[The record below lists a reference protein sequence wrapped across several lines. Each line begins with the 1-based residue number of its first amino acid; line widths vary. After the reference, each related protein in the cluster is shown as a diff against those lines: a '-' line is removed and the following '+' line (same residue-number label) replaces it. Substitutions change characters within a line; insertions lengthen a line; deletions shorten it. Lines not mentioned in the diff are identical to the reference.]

1 MHFRVGLTGG
11 VACGKSTVSQLFS
24 ELGVTIIDADV
35 IARKLLE
42 KDTDCYKQVI
52 ELFGDAIT
60 FSDGEINRALLRE
73 HVFSDLS
80 AKQQLETILHP
91 SVRQQMLALAEKCE
105 TTYSIFVV
113 PLLVEADML
122 DLVDRILVID
132 IPEVTQLERLIKRD
146 KLTKSQAQNILNNQA
161 TRQQRMQVA
170 NDLIDNQNDINLLKD
185 KVEQLHHF
193 YRELALKYNASC

>member
-35 IARKLLE
+35 IARQLLE

-52 ELFGDAIT
+52 QLFGNTIT
-60 FSDGEINRALLRE
+60 FADGEINRALLRDL
-73 HVFSDLS
+73 VFSDTT
-80 AKQQLETILHP
+80 AKHQLEKILHP
-91 SVRQQMLALAEKCE
+91 SVREQMLALAETSE
-105 TTYSIFVV
+105 TAYCIFVV

-132 IPEVTQLERLIKRD
+132 IPEATQLERLIKRD

-170 NDLIDNQNDINLLKD
+170 NDLIDNQNDINSLKD

>member
-11 VACGKSTVSQLFS
+11 VATGKSTVSQLFS
-24 ELGVTIIDADV
+24 ELGATIIDADV
-35 IARKLLE
+35 IARQLLE

-52 ELFGDAIT
+52 QLFGNTIT
-60 FSDGEINRALLRE
+60 FADGEINRALLRE
-73 HVFSDLS
+73 LVFSDAT
-80 AKQQLETILHP
+80 AKHQLEKILHP
-91 SVRQQMLALAEKCE
+91 EVRKQMLAAAEKCE
-105 TTYSIFVV
+105 TAYCIFVV

-170 NDLIDNQNDINLLKD
+170 NDLVDNQNDINSLKD

-193 YRELALKYNASC
+193 YRELALKYNVSC

>member
-1 MHFRVGLTGG
+1 MYFRVGLTGG

-24 ELGVTIIDADV
+24 ELGATIIDADV
-35 IARKLLE
+35 IARQLLE

-52 ELFGDAIT
+52 QLFGNTIT
-60 FSDGEINRALLRE
+60 FADGEINRALLRE
-73 HVFSDLS
+73 LVFSDTT
-80 AKQQLETILHP
+80 AKHQLEKILHP
-91 SVRQQMLALAEKCE
+91 EVRKQMLAAAEKCE
-105 TTYSIFVV
+105 TAYCIFVV

-170 NDLIDNQNDINLLKD
+170 NDLIDNQNDINSLKY

-193 YRELALKYNASC
+193 YCELALKYNASC

>member
-52 ELFGDAIT
+52 ELFGNDIT
-60 FSDGEINRALLRE
+60 FSDGEINRALLRDL
-73 HVFSDLS
+73 VFSDTT
-80 AKQQLETILHP
+80 AKHQLEKILHP
-91 SVRQQMLALAEKCE
+91 SVREQMLALAETSE
-105 TTYSIFVV
+105 TAYCIFVV

-132 IPEVTQLERLIKRD
+132 IPEATQLERLIKRD

-170 NDLIDNQNDINLLKD
+170 NDLIDNQNDINSLKD
-185 KVEQLHHF
+185 KVEELHHF

>member
-52 ELFGDAIT
+52 ELFGTDIT
-60 FSDGEINRALLRE
+60 FSDGEINRALLRDL
-73 HVFSDLS
+73 VFSDAT
-80 AKQQLETILHP
+80 AKHQLEKILHP
-91 SVRQQMLALAEKCE
+91 EVREQMLALAETSE
-105 TTYSIFVV
+105 TAYCIFVV

-132 IPEVTQLERLIKRD
+132 IPEATQLERLIKRD
-146 KLTKSQAQNILNNQA
+146 KLTKTQAQNILNNQA

-170 NDLIDNQNDINLLKD
+170 NDLIDNQNDINSLKD

>member
-1 MHFRVGLTGG
+1 MPFRVGLTGG
-11 VACGKSTVSQLFS
+11 VATGKSTVSQLFS
-24 ELGVTIIDADV
+24 ELGATIIDADV
-35 IARKLLE
+35 IARQLLE

-52 ELFGDAIT
+52 QLFGNTIT
-60 FSDGEINRALLRE
+60 FADGEINRALLRE
-73 HVFSDLS
+73 LVFSDAT
-80 AKQQLETILHP
+80 AKHQLEKILHP
-91 SVRQQMLALAEKCE
+91 EVRKQMLAAAEKCE
-105 TTYSIFVV
+105 TAYCIFVV

-193 YRELALKYNASC
+193 YRELALKYNVSC

>member
-1 MHFRVGLTGG
+1 MYFRVGLTGG

-24 ELGVTIIDADV
+24 ELGATIIDADV
-35 IARKLLE
+35 IARQLLE

-52 ELFGDAIT
+52 QLFGNTIT
-60 FSDGEINRALLRE
+60 FADGEINRALLRE
-73 HVFSDLS
+73 LVFSDTT
-80 AKQQLETILHP
+80 AKHQLEKILHP
-91 SVRQQMLALAEKCE
+91 EVRKQMLAAAEKCE
-105 TTYSIFVV
+105 TAYCIFVV

>member
-11 VACGKSTVSQLFS
+11 VATGKSTVSQLFS
-24 ELGVTIIDADV
+24 ELGATIIDADV
-35 IARKLLE
+35 IARQLLE
-42 KDTDCYKQVI
+42 KDTDCYKQVVQ
-52 ELFGDAIT
+52 LFGNTIT
-60 FSDGEINRALLRE
+60 FADGEINRALLRE
-73 HVFSDLS
+73 LVFSDAT
-80 AKQQLETILHP
+80 AKHQLEKILHP
-91 SVRQQMLALAEKCE
+91 EVRKQMLAAAEKCE
-105 TTYSIFVV
+105 TAYCIFVV

-170 NDLIDNQNDINLLKD
+170 NDLVDNQNDINSLKD

-193 YRELALKYNASC
+193 YRELALKYNVSC

>member
-1 MHFRVGLTGG
+1 MPFRVGLTGG
-11 VACGKSTVSQLFS
+11 VATGKSTVSQLFS
-24 ELGVTIIDADV
+24 ELGATIIDADV
-35 IARKLLE
+35 IARQLLE

-52 ELFGDAIT
+52 QLFGNTIT
-60 FSDGEINRALLRE
+60 FADGEINRALLRE
-73 HVFSDLS
+73 LVFSDTT
-80 AKQQLETILHP
+80 AKHQLEKILHP
-91 SVRQQMLALAEKCE
+91 EVRKQMLAAAEKCE
-105 TTYSIFVV
+105 TAYCIFVV

-193 YRELALKYNASC
+193 YRELALKYNVSC